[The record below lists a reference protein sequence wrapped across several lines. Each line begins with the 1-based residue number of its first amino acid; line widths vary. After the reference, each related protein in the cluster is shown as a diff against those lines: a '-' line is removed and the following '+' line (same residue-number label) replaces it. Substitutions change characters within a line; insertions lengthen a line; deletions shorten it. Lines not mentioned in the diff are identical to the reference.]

1 MNIKTLRKSYE
12 NLTMLERMSL
22 ADNALARDDES
33 ELRAIVAAS
42 PREGFRQPD
51 YFNLMEEITR
61 FRLINLICRLG
72 YIMQFDFFLMQ
83 AELDVLRSKPN
94 MEGT

>member
-12 NLTMLERMSL
+12 NLTMLERLSL

-42 PREGFRQPD
+42 PREHYSQTDWKDMLESINQFR
-51 YFNLMEEITR
+51 FC
-61 FRLINLICRLG
+61 NLIVRL
-72 YIMQFDFFLMQ
+72 
-83 AELDVLRSKPN
+83 S
-94 MEGT
+94 